1 MTTIKAKKGE
11 FVNLVNGLFQV
22 QDLKGKKFS
31 LTVIKNIRTIEQE
44 LKELESAGKPT
55 KEFMELAQQVNKIAN
70 ENSDDSEAKITALEE
85 ENKKLVEARRKQ
97 IDKVTEMMEEEVTM
111 KLKSISE
118 NDLPNDITAKQISS
132 IEKIINN

>member
-44 LKELESAGKPT
+44 LKDLESAGKPT

-70 ENSDDSEAKITALEE
+70 ENSDDSEAQITALEE
-85 ENKKLVEARRKQ
+85 DNKELVEARRKQ
-97 IDKVTEMMEEEVTM
+97 IDEVTEMMEEEITM

-118 NDLPNDITAKQISS
+118 KDLPNDITAKQISN

>member
-44 LKELESAGKPT
+44 LEDLEVAGKPT
-55 KEFMELAQQVNKIAN
+55 KEFMELAQQVNEIAN

-85 ENKKLVEARRKQ
+85 DNKELVEARRKQ
-97 IDKVTEMMEEEVTM
+97 IDEVKKMMEEEITM

-118 NDLPNDITAKQISS
+118 NDLPNDITAKQISN